1 MESKLKHLEIIQATI
16 NRMSTNSF
24 LLKGWS
30 VTLVSVLIA
39 LTDQNSYKRYFLIA
53 YLPIIV
59 FWLLNGYFLS
69 QERRYRKL
77 YDEVRMRPEKE
88 IDFSMETKK
97 FNNGANTWFSSIFS
111 SVLVVFYGVLLIT
124 VVIVSWFYVK

>member
-39 LTDQNSYKRYFLIA
+39 LTDQDSYKRHFLIA

-69 QERRYRKL
+69 QERRYRDL
-77 YDEVRMRPEKE
+77 YDEVRKRPEKE

-97 FNNGANTWFSSIFS
+97 FNKGVNTWFSSIFS
-111 SVLVVFYGVLLIT
+111 SVLAVFYGVLLIT